1 MLRPL
6 LYVALCARQVATLC
20 VAPPSACVAFDSR
33 ATWTTAFCVE
43 MPPWNATTQLN
54 ATELK
59 LCAHRPHG
67 TP

>member
-1 MLRPL
+1 LH
-6 LYVALCARQVATLC
+6 VALGAWHAATLR

-33 ATWTTAFCVE
+33 AAWTTVFCVE

-59 LCAHRPHG
+59 L
-67 TP
+67 